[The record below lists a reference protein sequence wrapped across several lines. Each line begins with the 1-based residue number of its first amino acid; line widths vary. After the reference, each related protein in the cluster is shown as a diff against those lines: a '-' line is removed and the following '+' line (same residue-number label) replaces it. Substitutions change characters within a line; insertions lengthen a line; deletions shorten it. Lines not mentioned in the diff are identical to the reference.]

1 MSIPFKATLITPESI
16 ILDAHVH
23 AAQIPA
29 YDGLVGIL
37 VNRAPLLAKLGTGI
51 LRLDLAGPTGGV
63 GETERFLVSGGYA
76 QMKGDELTILTT
88 EAIPAGDVSH
98 EMIAAEEAKLAAV
111 EGVDANALERRQ
123 AIQAR
128 ISAMHMA

>member
-51 LRLDLAGPTGGV
+51 LRLDLAGSTGGA

-76 QMKGDELTILTT
+76 QMKGDELTILTN
-88 EAIPAGDVSH
+88 EAIPAGKVSP
-98 EMIAAEEAKLAAV
+98 EMIAAEEAKLAAAD
-111 EGVDANALERRQ
+111 GVDAQALERRQ

-128 ISAMHMA
+128 ISAMRMA